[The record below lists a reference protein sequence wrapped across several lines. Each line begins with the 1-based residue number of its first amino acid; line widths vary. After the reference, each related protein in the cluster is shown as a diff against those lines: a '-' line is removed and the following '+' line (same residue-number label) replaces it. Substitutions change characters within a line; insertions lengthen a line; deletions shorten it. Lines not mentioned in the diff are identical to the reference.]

1 VSHSVIGVFA
11 EKGNLVLA
19 DGKLNAKG
27 AKGGQATLQLYVEPG
42 SSERML
48 KVDAK
53 DSEGFT
59 YSAELKRTG
68 DFAAAK

>member
-1 VSHSVIGVFA
+1 M
-11 EKGNLVLA
+11 A
-19 DGKLNAKG
+19 DGKINAKPG
-27 AKGGQATLQLYVEPG
+27 KGQMTLQLFTDAG

-48 KVDAK
+48 KANAK

-68 DFAAAK
+68 DTAK